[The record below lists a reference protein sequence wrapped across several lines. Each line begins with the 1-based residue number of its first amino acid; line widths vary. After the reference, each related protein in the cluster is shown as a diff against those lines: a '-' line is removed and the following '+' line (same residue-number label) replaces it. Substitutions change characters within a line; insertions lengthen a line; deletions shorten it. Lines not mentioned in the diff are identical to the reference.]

1 MSMDKYRGET
11 SRQSPDIEEIFAQIN
26 DSLTNLDKIEDEGAE
41 LIKSINEYHD
51 RIQHVGYASQDV
63 KEKLESLYK
72 EAIKQ
77 ASREEEMDKK
87 ISKDIDKYLEFIK
100 DSRTPSDGLNIEEIH
115 KKRRNL
121 ETSSGSSNKAK
132 KSKVSQ
138 SKSNVIIKNGTS
150 VAAKQPRDKDI
161 EENWILATVVGYK
174 PESKSYE
181 VEDADK
187 DEASNRPGERFIVPV
202 KNVIAIP
209 NSGEMR
215 SPEFPKDSTVIA
227 LYPSTTCFYKAVVV
241 IPPSKLTPKA
251 SRYLLTFEDDEN
263 AERYVDAHYVL
274 DIPKEK

>member
-11 SRQSPDIEEIFAQIN
+11 SRQSPDSEDFLVQIN
-26 DSLTNLDKIEDEGAE
+26 DSLANLEEVENEGVKLINLINEHHDKI
-41 LIKSINEYHD
+41 
-51 RIQHVGYASQDV
+51 QHAGYATQDV
-63 KEKLESLYK
+63 KEKLESLYRD
-72 EAIKQ
+72 AIKQ

-87 ISKDIDKYLEFIK
+87 ITKDIDKYLESIK
-100 DSRTPSDGLNIEEIH
+100 DSRTPSDGLNIEENNH
-115 KKRRNL
+115 KKKRSQEN
-121 ETSSGSSNKAK
+121 TSVNNKAK
-132 KSKVSQ
+132 KPKVSQ
-138 SKSNVIIKNGTS
+138 SKSSVIIKNGTS

-209 NSGEMR
+209 NPGEMR

-227 LYPSTTCFYKAVVV
+227 LYPHTTCFYKAVVV
-241 IPPSKLTPKA
+241 IPPSKLTPKT

-274 DIPKEK
+274 DIPKER

>member
-1 MSMDKYRGET
+1 MS
-11 SRQSPDIEEIFAQIN
+11 
-26 DSLTNLDKIEDEGAE
+26 
-41 LIKSINEYHD
+41 
-51 RIQHVGYASQDV
+51 
-63 KEKLESLYK
+63 
-72 EAIKQ
+72 
-77 ASREEEMDKK
+77 
-87 ISKDIDKYLEFIK
+87 
-100 DSRTPSDGLNIEEIH
+100 
-115 KKRRNL
+115 
-121 ETSSGSSNKAK
+121 SSSSNKAK

-138 SKSNVIIKNGTS
+138 SKSHVIIKNGTS

-274 DIPKEK
+274 DIPREK

>member
-26 DSLTNLDKIEDEGAE
+26 DSLANLDKIEDEGAE

-77 ASREEEMDKK
+77 ASH
-87 ISKDIDKYLEFIK
+87 
-100 DSRTPSDGLNIEEIH
+100 GLNIEEIH